1 MRKLACL
8 ALIMC
13 GCSTPPPTEKS
24 TPTPEAQTVV
34 VAPVTRQ
41 KLNGSLRLTGQ
52 VRATEAGSVVL
63 TAPLDGVAV
72 RALVKVGSSVLADQP
87 LVEMN
92 SVYGLT
98 SLQILERLEKEQD
111 DVVEARGRLSEAL
124 THETEA
130 QTSLGQAQA
139 KVASLRA
146 DLRQAEAE
154 LQFAQSD
161 VRRKKELV
169 EDGITSK
176 AELEEAR
183 TRLSKGEAVAQ
194 AAAQE
199 LSIARGQL
207 PLYQRNISQYREAVR
222 LARESVNLSESNY
235 ERNRAVLSQAQ
246 LVGTDLPADL
256 TSLRLT
262 GQKPAGASEASN
274 FFVRAPIAGVVTKL
288 SVTRGQRLQSG
299 AEMGQ
304 VQELSQVYVDANA
317 FESDVAALRVGM
329 PLQVLSNGRTYKG
342 RLDYIGRQ
350 VDPQTR
356 TIPVRSLIH
365 NPQGG
370 LRPDT
375 FVEVAVDLPGG
386 PGLTVPKAA
395 LLSLGNDQFVL
406 VEENKGRYE
415 RRRVRSGVESGA
427 DVQITQG
434 LKEGEKV
441 VTQGSLLLEAREK

>member
-1 MRKLACL
+1 MKSWWWLPILLA
-8 ALIMC
+8 
-13 GCSTPPPTEKS
+13 GCSSVPPAESSSPA
-24 TPTPEAQTVV
+24 PESAPVV
-34 VAPVTRQ
+34 LAPVTRRQ
-41 KLNGSLRLTGQ
+41 VSGSLRLTGQ
-52 VRATEAGSVVL
+52 VRATEAGSVIL

-72 RALVKVGSSVLADQP
+72 SALVKVGSSVAPDQP

-124 THETEA
+124 TRETEA
-130 QTSLGQAQA
+130 QTSLGQARA

-154 LQFAQSD
+154 LQFARSD
-161 VRRKKELV
+161 VRRKQELV
-169 EDGITSK
+169 EDGITSR

-183 TRLSKGEAVAQ
+183 TRLAKAEAVRQ
-194 AAAQE
+194 AAEQE

-207 PLYQRNISQYREAVR
+207 PLFQRNIGQFRQAVR
-222 LARESVNLSESNY
+222 LAQESVELSESNY
-235 ERNRAVLSQAQ
+235 QRNRAVLSQSQ

-256 TSLRLT
+256 TSLSLA
-262 GQKPAGASEASN
+262 GSKPAGAAQAST
-274 FFVRAPIAGVVTKL
+274 FFVRAPIAGVVTRL

-299 AEMGQ
+299 AEIGQ
-304 VQELSQVYVDANA
+304 VQELSRVYVDANA
-317 FESDVAALRVGM
+317 FEADVAALRPGM
-329 PLQVLSNGRTYKG
+329 PLQVISNGKTYRG

-356 TIPVRSLIH
+356 AIAVRSLIH
-365 NPQGG
+365 NPEGG

-375 FVEVAVDLPGG
+375 FVEVNIALPGG
-386 PGLTVPKAA
+386 PGLTVPKQA
-395 LLSLGNDQFVL
+395 LLSLGNQKFVL
-406 VEENKGRYE
+406 VEASPGHYV
-415 RRRVRSGVESGA
+415 RRTVRAGIESGA
-427 DVQITQG
+427 EVQIIEG

-441 VTQGSLLLEAREK
+441 VSQGGLLLEAGEE

>member
-1 MRKLACL
+1 MKKATLL
-8 ALIMC
+8 ALLVC
-13 GCSTPPPTEKS
+13 GCSTPPPPDKA
-24 TPTPEAQTVV
+24 TPTPESQAVV
-34 VAPVTRQ
+34 VAPASRQ
-41 KLNGSLRLTGQ
+41 ELDGNLRLTGQ
-52 VRATEAGSVVL
+52 VKATESGSVIL
-63 TAPLDGVAV
+63 TAPLDGVAL
-72 RALVKVGSSVLADQP
+72 RPLVKVGSSVIAEQP

-130 QTSLGQAQA
+130 QTSLGAAQS

-154 LQFAQSD
+154 LQFAKSD
-161 VRRKKELV
+161 VSRKRELV
-169 EDGITSK
+169 EDGITSRV
-176 AELEEAR
+176 ELEEAR
-183 TRLSKGEAVAQ
+183 TRLSKAEAVAQ
-194 AAAQE
+194 AATQE
-199 LSIARGQL
+199 LSIARGQV
-207 PLYQRNISQYREAVR
+207 PLFQRNISQYRQAVR
-222 LARESVNLSESNY
+222 LAQESVNLSESNY

-256 TSLRLT
+256 TALRL
-262 GQKPAGASEASN
+262 GGSKPSGAAEASN
-274 FFVRAPIAGVVTKL
+274 FFVRAPISGVVTKL
-288 SVTRGQRLQSG
+288 SVTRGQRVQSG
-299 AEMGQ
+299 AEIGQ

-317 FESDVAALRVGM
+317 FEADVASLKVGM
-329 PLQVLSNGRTYKG
+329 PLQVTSNGRTYRG

-375 FVEVAVDLPGG
+375 FVEVIVDLPGG
-386 PGLTVPKAA
+386 PGLTVPKSAV
-395 LLSLGNDQFVL
+395 LSLGSEQFVL
-406 VEENKGRYE
+406 VEGGPGRYE
-415 RRRVRSGVESGA
+415 RRPVRTGVESGA
-427 DVQITQG
+427 QVQITKG

-441 VTQGSLLLEAREK
+441 VTQGGLLLEAREK